1 MTLSVRE
8 QLRSKGDCLLIIDVI
23 GQVTYASP
31 QALAVLGLRAS
42 TVVGR
47 PLLEVAVALASEELS
62 ALARDLLRGLVGAR
76 TFTTRT
82 SAGWDVDVVAMPAD
96 EGVAL
101 FVAASEFTA
110 DRRAEHPSLAML
122 DKVLGSIR
130 DAVLVT
136 TAEPVE
142 RPGPVIVYANEALA
156 HHTGYSIDELLGRS
170 PRILQ
175 GPGTDLAELHRLR
188 VALDAWQSVTV
199 EVINYRKDGSAFW
212 VEMDITPLA
221 DANGW
226 YTHWVSVQRD
236 VTARR
241 EQSQQ
246 RTDQQQIVQTIL
258 DSLPSQTAMLDE
270 LGGIVA
276 VNKPWRD
283 YWTAGS
289 TMPEP
294 DWSQVN
300 YLDACDNA
308 LLPSVIDL
316 AAPIPDPRRAA
327 EGIRSVLERRAA
339 DFDMDYV
346 CVVGTVVYWFHMH
359 VLSIAGGP
367 GAVVTHTDITAR
379 KKGELQLAHQ
389 ATHDDLT
396 GLPNRQLTLKRL
408 DDTLAR
414 ARDDGSL
421 VAVIFVGL
429 DNFKDVNYAYGHA
442 VGDELLQIVASR
454 LSALPV
460 APELVGRF
468 GGDEFVVVL
477 AGLAQGW
484 DPDNS
489 LSALRDALGAPIGI
503 GQATIRPSMSFGVV
517 TSPPHEGTAAAMLRD
532 ADTASHASKSSGRDR
547 WTVFSDEIRRGAL
560 VRATSEKRIIEA
572 LADDDFVLHFQPVV
586 DVGSGQTVGS
596 EALLRLR
603 EPDGQLLAP
612 QDFLPIVESGPLAED
627 VGLWVLDRALQ
638 VQAGWLP
645 TNPDHRMS
653 VNVSPRQFGHGRLPE
668 QVAAA
673 LTRHGV
679 PAGRL
684 VLEITEDLL
693 LDVSSTVAAELA
705 ELSRMGVLIAMDDFG
720 TGYSSLAYLQHH
732 PFNIVKIDR
741 SFLQRCDR
749 NSIDLLSAM
758 VALARAVDATT
769 VIEGVETAEQLAVV
783 RRTGAALAQGFL
795 LGRPV
800 EPTRIPVNAPA
811 HLFGAAEVTRR

>member
-1 MTLSVRE
+1 MALSVRE
-8 QLRSKGDCLLIIDVI
+8 QVRSKGDCLLVIDVI
-23 GQVTYASP
+23 GQVSYASP

-42 TVVGR
+42 AVEGR
-47 PLLEVAVALASEELS
+47 PLLEVAVTLGSVELAE
-62 ALARDLLRGLVGAR
+62 LARVVQRGLVGSRAFTSR
-76 TFTTRT
+76 TA
-82 SAGWDVDVVAMPAD
+82 AGSDIDVAAMPAD

-101 FVAASEFTA
+101 FVAPSEFTTE
-110 DRRAEHPSLAML
+110 RRAEHPSLAML

-136 TAEPVE
+136 TAEPVG
-142 RPGPVIVYANEALA
+142 RPGPVIVYANEAFV

-170 PRILQ
+170 PRLLQ
-175 GPGTDLAELHRLR
+175 GPGTDLRELHRLR
-188 VALDAWQSVTV
+188 VALDAWQPVTV

-241 EQSQQ
+241 EQAQQ
-246 RTDQQQIVQTIL
+246 REDQQQIVQTIL

-270 LGGIVA
+270 SGRILA

-294 DWSQVN
+294 DWSTVN

-308 LLPSVIDL
+308 VPPSAIDPAVPL
-316 AAPIPDPRRAA
+316 PDPRRAA

-339 DFDMDYV
+339 DFDMDYD
-346 CVVGTVVYWFHMH
+346 CIVGTVLYWFHLH
-359 VLSIAGGP
+359 VLSISGGP

-379 KKGELQLAHQ
+379 KTGELQLAHQ

-396 GLPNRQLTLKRL
+396 GLPNRMLTLQHL
-408 DDTLAR
+408 DATLAR
-414 ARDDGSL
+414 AREDGSL
-421 VAVIFVGL
+421 VAVVFVGL
-429 DNFKDVNYAYGHA
+429 DNFKDVNYAHGHA
-442 VGDELLQIVASR
+442 VGDEMLRLIASR
-454 LSALPV
+454 LSGLPV
-460 APELVGRF
+460 APELVARF

-477 AGLAQGW
+477 SGLAPGW
-484 DPDNS
+484 DPDPS
-489 LSALRDALGAPIGI
+489 LSALRDALGAPIRI
-503 GQATIRPSMSFGVV
+503 GHVTIRPSMSFGVV
-517 TSPPHEGTAAAMLRD
+517 TSPSHEGTAAAMLRD

-560 VRATSEKRIIEA
+560 VRATSEKLIIEA

-586 DVGSGQTVGS
+586 DANSGQTVGS

-603 EPDGQLLAP
+603 EPDGKLLAP

-638 VQAGWLP
+638 VQARWLP
-645 TNPDHRMS
+645 STPDHRMS

-673 LTRHGV
+673 LTRHAV
-679 PAGRL
+679 PADRL

-693 LDVSSTVAAELA
+693 LAASSTVDTELA

-720 TGYSSLAYLQHH
+720 TGYSSLSYLQHH
-732 PFNIVKIDR
+732 AFHVVKIDR
-741 SFLQRCDR
+741 TFLQRCDES
-749 NSIDLLSAM
+749 SIDLLSAM
-758 VALARAVDATT
+758 VALARAVGATT
-769 VIEGVETAEQLAVV
+769 IVEGVETAEQLAVV

-795 LGRPV
+795 LGRPA
-800 EPTRIPVNAPA
+800 EPARAPAAAPA
-811 HLFGAAEVTRR
+811 HLFGAPEVTRR